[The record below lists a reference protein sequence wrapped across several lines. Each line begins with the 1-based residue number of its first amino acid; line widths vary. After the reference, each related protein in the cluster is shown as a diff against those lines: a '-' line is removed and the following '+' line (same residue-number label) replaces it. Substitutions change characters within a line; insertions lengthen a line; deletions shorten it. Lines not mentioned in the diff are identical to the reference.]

1 MGSAKYTELGVF
13 LRSRRD
19 RIRPAD
25 VGLPSG
31 PRRRVPGLRRDEVA
45 QLAGASVEYYIELE
59 RGAGSQPSE
68 QMLAALARA
77 LRLTADERD
86 YLYHLADRPV
96 PVHGGATAH
105 VHPGMLDLLDRLT
118 STPAQVIT
126 DLHVT
131 LVQNPL
137 AVALLGDHSG
147 FRGVRASFVHRWFTE
162 PDARRLYPEAD
173 HEAQSRAFV
182 ADLRA
187 AAARRAGNDLEARSM
202 IRSLLEVSA
211 EFAAQSSGATSD
223 SAPTASPRW
232 LRMGAATVDIVGGPV
247 RSGLGTVTAQTP
259 SLRTVAGSRR
269 RVLSSAAPASAVP
282 HLAGGVGEQGYADP
296 GPGEGQPAADPV
308 VDRVAF
314 YRDVLGRPTTP
325 TRTSCAAP
333 RSPRPDAVLRVQRR
347 SGGATGGR
355 RNGSSP
361 RRRPGDPRVQR
372 ERGRGLTAAEHVTE
386 SYSS

>member
-1 MGSAKYTELGVF
+1 MGSAQYTELGAF

-19 RIRPAD
+19 RIRPGD

-45 QLAGASVEYYIELE
+45 QLAGASVDYYNELE

-96 PVHGGATAH
+96 PVQGTAASH

-137 AVALLGDHSG
+137 AVALLGDQSG
-147 FRGVRASFVHRWFTE
+147 FRGARASFVHRWFTD
-162 PDARRLYPEAD
+162 PAARHLYPGAD
-173 HEAQSRAFV
+173 HRTQSRAFV

-187 AAARRAGNDLEARSM
+187 AAARRDAKDTEASSM
-202 IRSLLEVSA
+202 IASLLETSP
-211 EFAAQSSGATSD
+211 EFATLWADHDVAFRRDDRKRINHPALGMIEVNCLNLFSEDGRQRLLWFTPALGTD
-223 SAPTASPRW
+223 SADLLNLLA
-232 LRMGAATVDIVGGPV
+232 VI
-247 RSGLGTVTAQTP
+247 GTQEV
-259 SLRTVAGSRR
+259 
-269 RVLSSAAPASAVP
+269 AAPTQESP
-282 HLAGGVGEQGYADP
+282 AG
-296 GPGEGQPAADPV
+296 
-308 VDRVAF
+308 
-314 YRDVLGRPTTP
+314 
-325 TRTSCAAP
+325 
-333 RSPRPDAVLRVQRR
+333 
-347 SGGATGGR
+347 
-355 RNGSSP
+355 
-361 RRRPGDPRVQR
+361 
-372 ERGRGLTAAEHVTE
+372 
-386 SYSS
+386 